1 LRVRALISLLSI
13 VLPALANAVPL
24 SLAAFGDSITCDTC
38 NDGSYLGLLENY
50 LPEAPI
56 IDENT
61 VSGGT
66 SGSVY
71 GLVDSW
77 ITGGN
82 TADVVIILTGTP
94 DTYLAVGGYGNR
106 PYSEAETVANIDAML
121 DLVILAG
128 LPAILVAPP
137 PVLAPCGNP
146 AVLACS
152 EIDARL
158 ESLADALA
166 ILASS
171 LSVPFVDLYGVFVN
185 DPGYLET
192 PGDTDSLFLADGLH
206 PKIDTG
212 DDLTALVIASAIT
225 GNVIP
230 EPSTAPLLAFGLAVL
245 AVRRRRLR

>member
-1 LRVRALISLLSI
+1 MPVRVLISLLSML
-13 VLPALANAVPL
+13 LPALANAAPL

-38 NDGSYLGLLENY
+38 NDGSYLGLLDNY

-56 IDENT
+56 IYEDA
-61 VSGGT
+61 VSAATTGQ
-66 SGSVY
+66 VY
-71 GLVDSW
+71 TLVDSW

-94 DTYLAVGGYGNR
+94 DTYLAVGGFGNR

-146 AVLACS
+146 AVLTCS
-152 EIDARL
+152 EIDTRL

-166 ILASS
+166 VLASS
-171 LSVPFVDLYGVFVN
+171 LSVAFVDLYDAFVN

-192 PGDTDSLFLADGLH
+192 PGATDSLYRFDGLH

-212 DDLTALVIASAIT
+212 DDLIAMEVAGAISS
-225 GNVIP
+225 IP
-230 EPSTAPLLAFGLAVL
+230 EPSTALLLTFGLVVL
-245 AVRRRRLR
+245 AARRRPRHR